1 MNPIESGEA
10 AGWWNTQRPLTHP
23 SGTSREGLAMD
34 ATQTQ
39 VEIWKPV
46 AGYEGRYSVSNL
58 GRVKSLKRVTEPLH
72 GGHPRIC
79 PETILKGEQNTRDH
93 HYRVRLYINTETR
106 RFLVH
111 RLVLTAFVG
120 PCPDGMVGCHN
131 NGDPTDNRLE
141 NLRWDTQSANVR
153 DQIAHGNHLQ
163 ASKTHCKY
171 GHEFAGENL
180 AFDRI
185 RNQRKCRTC
194 IKRKNRQQYLRR
206 LALQSAGNTV
216 A

>member
-1 MNPIESGEA
+1 
-10 AGWWNTQRPLTHP
+10 
-23 SGTSREGLAMD
+23 MD
-34 ATQTQ
+34 ATQTH

-131 NGDPTDNRLE
+131 NGDPTDNRVE
-141 NLRWDTQSANVR
+141 NLRWDTRSENVR
-153 DQIAHGNHLQ
+153 DQIDHGNHLQ

-171 GHEFAGENL
+171 GHE
-180 AFDRI
+180 I
-185 RNQRKCRTC
+185 RRGKSCVRPYPQHAHVSEMHQSKEPRAASTPPCAQKRRQHGCVNTTNPIALTQPRRQPEPHNRKDP
-194 IKRKNRQQYLRR
+194 Q
-206 LALQSAGNTV
+206 
-216 A
+216 